1 VISRPR
7 LSDIREVWAQAWPA
21 AISALSYA
29 VMQFVDSI
37 MVAVLG
43 DAAVAAQGNGGSL
56 FWAPMSF
63 AFGMLSLVNTL
74 VAQRVGAGRTGEIAR
89 YGWAGVWIAV
99 GFTLAVLAPYAIAL
113 GPVLRAYEVH
123 SPEILDM
130 EIAYARILLAA
141 GIFTVAGKA
150 ISNFFYGLQRPKI
163 VTAAAIAANLAN
175 VVCNFIFIYGEAGVT
190 IWGVHLPGIPGT
202 PALGVAGAALGT
214 AVGAAVEAAIPFAVF
229 ISPRLNAEF
238 AVMRA
243 WRPDFRAIR
252 DIVRLGFPAGLHLIS
267 ESGSWAIFMVYLVGT
282 FGEEHNAAGSTVM
295 KYVMLSFMPALGI
308 ANAATAV
315 VGKHIGEGN
324 HDAAGRSAHAAVAIA
339 AAWMTTC
346 AIGFALFRADLA
358 AVFLDSPDAIAIA
371 STLFLFAAVFQTLDA
386 LGTVYIAALRGAGDT
401 LVPGIATVVL
411 AWTVIVGGGFL
422 MVAARPD
429 LASKGPWLAATAY
442 IVLLGVFVT
451 VRFERGGWRTRRLL
465 DAPSAPNAT
474 EHP

>member
-1 VISRPR
+1 MLPR
-7 LSDIREVWAQAWPA
+7 LTDIREVWAQAWPA
-21 AISALSYA
+21 AISMLSYA

-63 AFGMLSLVNTL
+63 AFGMLALVNTL
-74 VAQRVGAGRTGEIAR
+74 VAQRVGAGRTAELAR
-89 YGWAGVWIAV
+89 YGWAGLWLSL
-99 GFTLAVLAPYAIAL
+99 GFTLVVLVPYALAL
-113 GPVLRAYEVH
+113 GPILRAYDVH

-130 EIAYARILLAA
+130 EITYARILLAA
-141 GIFTVAGKA
+141 GIFTVGGKA

-175 VVCNFIFIYGEAGVT
+175 VVCNFVFIYGEAGVT

-214 AVGAAVEAAIPFAVF
+214 AVGASVEAAIPLAVF
-229 ISPRLNAEF
+229 LSPRLNAEF
-238 AVMRA
+238 AVLRA
-243 WRPDFRAIR
+243 WRPDLRAIR
-252 DIVRLGFPAGLHLIS
+252 DIVRLGFPAGLHLLS

-282 FGEEHNAAGSTVM
+282 FGEAHNAAGSTVM

-308 ANAATAV
+308 ANAATSV

-346 AIGFALFRADLA
+346 AIGFAIFRHDLA

-371 STLFLFAAVFQTLDA
+371 ATLFLFAAVFQTLDA

-401 LVPGIATVVL
+401 LVPGIATVIL

-422 MVAARPD
+422 MVAVRPD

-451 VRFERGGWRTRRLL
+451 VRFERGGWRSRRLL
-465 DAPSAPNAT
+465 DPLPRTSTT
-474 EHP
+474 EQ

>member
-1 VISRPR
+1 MIARPR

-21 AISALSYA
+21 AISMLSYA

-63 AFGMLSLVNTL
+63 AFGMLALVNTL

-89 YGWAGVWIAV
+89 YGWAGVWIAL
-99 GFTLAVLAPYAIAL
+99 GFTLAVLVPYAIAL
-113 GPVLRAYEVH
+113 GPILRAYELH
-123 SPEILDM
+123 STEILDM
-130 EIAYARILLAA
+130 ELAYARILLAA
-141 GIFTVAGKA
+141 AVFTVAGKA

-163 VTAAAIAANLAN
+163 VTAAAVAANLAN
-175 VVCNFIFIYGEAGVT
+175 VVCNFIFIYGEQGIT
-190 IWGVHLPGIPGT
+190 LGGVHLPGIPGT
-202 PALGVAGAALGT
+202 PALGVAGAAIGT
-214 AVGAAVEAAIPFAVF
+214 AIGAFVEAMIPLAVF
-229 ISPRLNAEF
+229 LSPRLNAEF
-238 AVMRA
+238 AVLRA

-252 DIVRLGFPAGLHLIS
+252 DIIRLGLPAGLQLLS

-282 FGEEHNAAGSTVM
+282 FGEAHNAAGSTVM
-295 KYVMLSFMPALGI
+295 KYIMLSFMPALGI

-339 AAWMTTC
+339 AAWMTAC
-346 AIGFALFRADLA
+346 AIGFAIFRADLA
-358 AVFLDSPDAIAIA
+358 AVFLDSPEAIAIA

-401 LVPGIATVVL
+401 LVPGLATVIL
-411 AWTVIVGGGFL
+411 AWTVIVGGGFFMRAHHPEL
-422 MVAARPD
+422 TSR
-429 LASKGPWLAATAY
+429 GPWLAATAY

-451 VRFERGGWRTRRLL
+451 VRFERGGWRKRRLL
-465 DAPSAPNAT
+465 DAPAEASTT
-474 EHP
+474 EQP